1 MKTKSTYTELYN
13 LQKKKKKDISTG
25 KSGLIIL

>member
-13 LQKKKKKDISTG
+13 LQKKKKDISTG

>member
-13 LQKKKKKDISTG
+13 LQKKKEGISTG